1 MRTHRLDEAMVP
13 SAAVRVHAK
22 GMARADSGDPADEP
36 EKVDELPGGWI
47 LVLLSHLVHRL
58 AAHLVVHSRNLI
70 AMLLA
75 LVVYLLSRL
84 APFYEP
90 YVRPT
95 ISSLT
100 GCVSHS

>member
-1 MRTHRLDEAMVP
+1 MVP
-13 SAAVRVHAK
+13 SAVVRVRAE
-22 GMARADSGDPADEP
+22 GMARAGSGDPADGQ
-36 EKVDELPGGWI
+36 EKVDELPVGLI

-58 AAHLVVHSRNLI
+58 VAHPVVHSRNLT

-75 LVVYLLSRL
+75 LAVYLLSHL

-100 GCVSHS
+100 GCVSRS